1 MYNNVNGVSCV
12 LAATAAFQAD
22 GRYCHCEV
30 NESMQCIDWLP
41 KYFIKKNYLYRK
53 YFPTKMLSQRVVNS
67 K

>member
-41 KYFIKKNYLYRK
+41 KYFIKKIICTENI
-53 YFPTKMLSQRVVNS
+53 FPPKCFH
-67 K
+67 KE